1 MLQITLPEREFF
13 NEAKGEFITTKAVT
27 LKLEHS
33 LVSLS
38 RWESK
43 WKKPFLSNKDPLTR
57 EELLDYIRCMTIN
70 QGVDP
75 ETYQY
80 LGVKELKEIQDYIG
94 DSQTAT
100 KIFDRRPNTTHRQ
113 ETITSELIYYWMI
126 SCEIPSEYEKWHLN
140 RLLTLIKICN
150 IKQHPDRKMSKQ
162 SIYAQNKE
170 LNAMRRARL
179 HSRG

>member
-13 NEAKGEFITTKAVT
+13 NEATGEFINTKAVT

-43 WKKPFLSNKDPLTR
+43 WKKPFLSNKDPLNR
-57 EELLDYIRCMTIN
+57 EEWIDYVRCMTIN

-75 ETYQY
+75 ETYRY

-94 DSQTAT
+94 DSHTAT
-100 KIFDRRPNTTHRQ
+100 KIYDHRTTTTHRQ
-113 ETITSELIYYWMI
+113 ETITSELIYYWMVYYD
-126 SCEIPSEYEKWHLN
+126 IPSEYEKWHLN

-150 IKQHPDRKMSKQ
+150 VKNSPDRKMSRQ

-170 LNAMRRARL
+170 LNAMRRAKL

>member
-13 NEAKGEFITTKAVT
+13 NEAKGEFINTKAVT

-43 WKKPFLSNKDPLTR
+43 WKKPFLSNKEPLTR

-100 KIFDRRPNTTHRQ
+100 KIYDRRTTNSHRN
-113 ETITSELIYYWMI
+113 EIITSELIYYWMI
-126 SCEIPSEYEKWHLN
+126 ACDIPSEYEKWHLN

-150 IKQHPDRKMSKQ
+150 IKRGPEQKMSKR

-170 LNAMRRARL
+170 LNAMRRAKL